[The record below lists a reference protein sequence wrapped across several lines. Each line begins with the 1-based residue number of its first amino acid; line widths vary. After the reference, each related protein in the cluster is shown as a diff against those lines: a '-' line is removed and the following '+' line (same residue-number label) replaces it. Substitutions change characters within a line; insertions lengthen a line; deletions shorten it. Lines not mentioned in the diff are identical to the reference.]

1 MRIWS
6 PDNLLS
12 HWFPRAADP
21 GRETVM
27 IRALPP
33 STELDVSVEY
43 EVTNYRG
50 AASGTRVTTL
60 APPQGTALR
69 FGPGISSGS
78 GQIWNTR

>member
-33 STELDVSVEY
+33 STELDVSIEY
-43 EVTNYRG
+43 EFTNYRG

-69 FGPGISSGS
+69 F
-78 GQIWNTR
+78 